1 MAANNTTY
9 TITLDDAVYGEPI
22 KNRQTAINLANKL
35 VAEKTGF
42 VAVVT
47 TSAGKDVHR
56 VARRKITK
64 FTKPGTLKLD
74 VKVPAAVQAV
84 VGKGWVA
91 AYERPENE
99 TVVFRNENK
108 SVTKDTRYAVVHTA
122 SLVLA
127 GYAPTTRA
135 AGAIQKEF
143 APKRL
148 AALQDA

>member
-9 TITLDDAVYGEPI
+9 TITLDDAVHGEPI

-35 VAEKTGF
+35 VSSKEGF

-64 FTKPGTLKLD
+64 VTKPGTLKIN
-74 VKVPAAVQAV
+74 VPKVVQAV
-84 VGKGWVA
+84 VGKGFVA
-91 AYERPENE
+91 AYERPENG
-99 TVVFRNENK
+99 TVVFRNERK
-108 SVTKDTRYAVVHTA
+108 DVTKETKYAVVHAAT
-122 SLVLA
+122 LVLA

-135 AGAIQKEF
+135 AGQLQKEF

-148 AALQDA
+148 AASLQNA